1 MKEKQKMD
9 LCRKNSEFVIVG
21 GGLSGVCAAVSA
33 ARHGA
38 KVILIQDRPVLGG
51 NASSEIRM
59 GICGAHG
66 KERKETGLLE
76 ELQLNNIYYNPLM
89 RYTLWDDILLSF
101 VKAEP
106 NITLLLNTS
115 VVEVEMNGSR
125 IKSVTGWNSNEYRH
139 YQISGEVFADCSGD
153 GILALSGAEYR
164 VGRESRSEFQET
176 FLENEVA
183 DKKTMGNSILLQ
195 LRPCEEHHPFI
206 PPVWA
211 NKYDDKFFEIRG
223 SKPEMRGKI
232 QDYVNISHSYL
243 NPYPENNNFWW
254 IEYGGS
260 RDTLKDAGDI
270 AWELKKI
277 AYGVWAYM
285 KNHPDGRCHKFELDW
300 IGSLPGKR
308 ESRRF
313 VGDHILN
320 QNDIMAGGKFPDTV
334 CYGGWTLDDHHPDA
348 FMNEGHITSHHAPPS
363 PFGIPLRSLYSKNV
377 ENLFFAGRNIS
388 CTHMGMSA
396 CRVMATCAL
405 MGQAVGTAAAIACE
419 QHLTPREVQ
428 QKYISQIQRTLLE
441 DDVMLPGFPREV
453 SEITAKAISDYPLLQ
468 NAVDRNMDERENG
481 VWLDCGKECLYK
493 WENPVQLSGCRF
505 IFDTFLYFRDKRMR
519 KLEALPDRKPL
530 PEMLVKEF
538 HIDFL
543 IDGKWETRVEEK
555 EFHGRMYR
563 NNWEPVTVSA
573 VRFVADDVWGEEKKA
588 HIFTLEYR

>member
-1 MKEKQKMD
+1 MD
-9 LCRKNSEFVIVG
+9 NKKNITLKKCDFAVIG
-21 GGLSGVCAAVSA
+21 GGLSGICAAVAA

-89 RYTLWDDILLSF
+89 RYTLWDDIMLSF
-101 VKAEP
+101 VRAEK
-106 NITLLLNTS
+106 NISLFLNST
-115 VVEVEMNGSR
+115 VNEVKMDGNR
-125 IKSVTGWNSNEYRH
+125 IKSVTAWNTDEYR
-139 YQISGEVFADCSGD
+139 YYEIESEIFADCSGD
-153 GILALSGAEYR
+153 GIMAIAGAEYR
-164 VGRESRSEFQET
+164 VGRESKNEFNET
-176 FLENEVA
+176 FLENETA
-183 DKKTMGNSILLQ
+183 DTKTMGNSILLQ
-195 LRPCEEHHPFI
+195 LRQCEEHHPFI

-211 NKYDDKFFEIRG
+211 HKYDDKFFEIRG

-260 RDTLKDAGDI
+260 SDTLNNAGDI
-270 AWELKKI
+270 AWELKRI
-277 AYGVWAYM
+277 AYGVWDYM
-285 KNHPDGRCHKFELDW
+285 KNHPDGRCRNFELDW

-320 QNDIMAGGKFPDTV
+320 QNDIMDGGRFDDTV

-348 FMNEGHITSHHAPPS
+348 FMNEGYITSHHAPPS
-363 PFGIPLRSLYSKNV
+363 PFGIPLGSLYSKNID
-377 ENLFFAGRNIS
+377 NLFFAGRNIS
-388 CTHMGMSA
+388 CTHMGLSA

-405 MGQAVGTAAAIACE
+405 MGQAVGTAAAVACAE
-419 QHLTPREVQ
+419 HISPREVRSR
-428 QKYISQIQRTLLE
+428 YIRQIQKTLLE
-441 DDVMLPGFPREV
+441 DDVMLPGFQREN
-453 SEITAKAISDYPLLQ
+453 SQITADAKSTHPLLQ
-468 NAVDRNMDERENG
+468 SAIDRNMDDTENG
-481 VWLDCGKECLYK
+481 EWLACGETCVYS
-493 WENPVQLSGCRF
+493 WEKPVKISGCRF

-519 KLEALPDRKPL
+519 KLEALHDRKAMPS
-530 PEMLVKEF
+530 MLVREF
-538 HIDFL
+538 HVDVCCN
-543 IDGKWETRVEEK
+543 GKWKTVAHEK
-555 EFHGRMYR
+555 DVRCRMYR
-563 NNWEPVTVSA
+563 KNWAAIETDA
-573 VRFVADDVWGEEKKA
+573 VRFVIDDVWGDDKKA